1 VPGIVPGTSNCAQNI
16 FLYTFFANSTLKVEV
31 CDWLKKTDFSTII
44 FKKVSRQVYQVQ
56 TYQRTKTMTSRSRGK
71 KRKHRNS
78 TPVLNG
84 GATVGTIRDF
94 LGNLEK
100 RSVKLEAAA
109 ATANKTVVANQA
121 KMIDNQHV
129 LKNNQGTMM
138 DMIGTM
144 GKSKIALENK
154 AREATRKYN
163 MLEISS
169 DRKLKRQGKLILELK
184 RQTLNFDN
192 DASSSSSSTS
202 SGTCDAPASKRR
214 RRSTRKNVSMSG
226 RTKSSISQSK
236 KVHGIFARKAG
247 VQLEASRKK

>member
-1 VPGIVPGTSNCAQNI
+1 M
-16 FLYTFFANSTLKVEV
+16 
-31 CDWLKKTDFSTII
+31 
-44 FKKVSRQVYQVQ
+44 SR
-56 TYQRTKTMTSRSRGK
+56 RPSRK
-71 KRKHRNS
+71 RNS
-78 TPVLNG
+78 SAIPASN
-84 GATVGTIRDF
+84 
-94 LGNLEK
+94 LGNI
-100 RSVKLEAAA
+100 RSLLSDIKQGRHDMREAIDNHA
-109 ATANKTVVANQA
+109 KTIVTNQA
-121 KMIDNQHV
+121 TMMSNQGD
-129 LKNNQGTMM
+129 LKNNQSTMM

-169 DRKLKRQGKLILELK
+169 DRKLKRQDKLILELK

-202 SGTCDAPASKRR
+202 SGTCDPPASKRR
-214 RRSTRKNVSMSG
+214 RRSTRKNVSMKNVSMSG
-226 RTKSSISQSK
+226 RTRSSITQSK

>member
-1 VPGIVPGTSNCAQNI
+1 
-16 FLYTFFANSTLKVEV
+16 
-31 CDWLKKTDFSTII
+31 
-44 FKKVSRQVYQVQ
+44 
-56 TYQRTKTMTSRSRGK
+56 MTSRSRGK
-71 KRKHRNS
+71 KRKPQNS
-78 TPVLNG
+78 APVIG
-84 GATVGTIRDF
+84 VGATVGTIRAF
-94 LGNLEK
+94 MGKLEK
-100 RSVKLEAAA
+100 RSVELKAAV

-169 DRKLKRQGKLILELK
+169 DRKLKRQDKLILELK

-214 RRSTRKNVSMSG
+214 RRSARKNVSMKNVSMSG
-226 RTKSSISQSK
+226 RTKSSITQFK
-236 KVHGIFARKAG
+236 KVHGIVARKAG